1 VTTEQ
6 DAEKTEKPEQD
17 AKAEGATRRTPAR
30 RTTKAKAK
38 TTATAGEAK
47 VAKAVKAK
55 AAKSKTASP
64 RGGGAKAKRA
74 PSKKT
79 EPVEAEKPAPVIK
92 TPPRMLLRFRDEIA
106 PALVKEFEY
115 TSSMQVPRMSKII
128 LNIGIGA
135 EAIQN
140 SKAIEAA
147 TNDLT
152 LISGQHPVTTRAR
165 KSIAGFKVREG
176 MPMGV
181 TVTLRDRRMYEF
193 FDRLISSTLPRIRDF
208 RGISRES
215 FDGRGNYAL
224 GISEQVIF
232 PEIDYNSIDRIRGLQ
247 VVIVTTARTDR
258 EGLRL
263 LELFGVP
270 FARPEEAISAA

>member
-38 TTATAGEAK
+38 TTAGEAK